1 MQTLEFLPCD
11 PAAPLT
17 SSAPPVSIAAVAL
30 AALVLLLGACS
41 SDASLRAAPELVD
54 DPVVASTVPLG
65 GPSDGTDNGG
75 GASSPWAGLD
85 PGDMPDTVFAVAW
98 VDLTEG
104 CINCY
109 YAANA
114 PDRYDIVDPLGQV
127 LSSFEL
133 PFDWEEESYYPPPLR
148 SLEASGPG
156 RFIVSNLVQSLEET
170 NQVVWEADAYTG
182 EARVLARIY
191 SRRVELPQ
199 TGEVLLFADEVWAWD
214 MQVLPDPMRDGALLI
229 VPTSSSPYL
238 PTLLKE
244 IWSVP
249 YDDAAAPVLRW
260 PVEEFAPDL
269 QAEDWSA
276 FEPAGLARLADDGS
290 GRLVVGLQG
299 WVPDDRGQLEHR
311 VELAAFWPE
320 SDLEV
325 RIDSIPEELMHP
337 SARVVPGTEDSS
349 VIVLA
354 PSYNCSGP
362 LSWWEDGLT
371 TEIVLPEGDFCP
383 TLGPL
388 LDLPSR
394 TFVYSAWYGDEEYPD
409 AHRIVVHG
417 AGQELWSIERL
428 RRGLSERP
436 FHLLG
441 AIALER

>member
-1 MQTLEFLPCD
+1 MALRKISNKK
-11 PAAPLT
+11 PASKGAYRIGIDVGGT
-17 SSAPPVSIAAVAL
+17 FTD
-30 AALVLLLGACS
+30 LVLV
-41 SDASLRAAPELVD
+41 R
-54 DPVVASTVPLG
+54 
-65 GPSDGTDNGG
+65 
-75 GASSPWAGLD
+75 
-85 PGDMPDTVFAVAW
+85 
-98 VDLTEG
+98 
-104 CINCY
+104 
-109 YAANA
+109 
-114 PDRYDIVDPLGQV
+114 PDRSIHLDKTATTLHDQSEGV
-127 LSSFEL
+127 L
-133 PFDWEEESYYPPPLR
+133 
-148 SLEASGPG
+148 
-156 RFIVSNLVQSLEET
+156 N
-170 NQVVWEADAYTG
+170 
-182 EARVLARIY
+182 
-191 SRRVELPQ
+191 
-199 TGEVLLFADEVWAWD
+199 
-214 MQVLPDPMRDGALLI
+214 
-229 VPTSSSPYL
+229 
-238 PTLLKE
+238 
-244 IWSVP
+244 
-249 YDDAAAPVLRW
+249 
-260 PVEEFAPDL
+260 
-269 QAEDWSA
+269 
-276 FEPAGLARLADDGS
+276 GLARLADDGS